1 MQSFMVLRLL
11 RRFNPLIEHSL
22 QATAQLNPE
31 QLIAGHKVLSTYQ
44 RDYTSL
50 TQGMSL

>member
-1 MQSFMVLRLL
+1 MVSTLPHH
-11 RRFNPLIEHSL
+11 FNPLVKQSL

-44 RDYTSL
+44 RDYTSF